1 MAGGGRIAGQKENAA
16 GLVEFSTSTISAA
29 RTGGTW
35 AAKYGRRGGVK
46 GDADITHWDVAP
58 PQNDFNQM
66 FRVSKNQI
74 IWGGNY
80 FGLPPTR
87 CFNVWKKLTISESF
101 TMAMAEYAWT
111 SFNDNAKIWEF
122 APQDPARFHPT
133 QKPIGLIIK
142 QLELYSQPGD
152 LILDPYSGSGTTA
165 VACHITGRRFIC
177 IESDRFYYEKS
188 VERLTQAQRQQSLF

>member
-1 MAGGGRIAGQKENAA
+1 MAGGTIAGQKENVVGSA
-16 GLVEFSTSTISAA
+16 EISTNIISAD

-46 GDADITHWDVAP
+46 GDAGITHWDVAP
-58 PQNDFNQM
+58 TPDDFAQM
-66 FRVSKNQI
+66 FRVSKNQV

-122 APQDPARFHPT
+122 APQNPSRFHPT
-133 QKPIGLIIK
+133 QKPVGLMVK
-142 QLELYSQPGD
+142 QLELYTKPGD
-152 LILDPYSGSGTTA
+152 LVLDPYSGSGTTA
-165 VACHITGRRFIC
+165 IACHITGRRFIC
-177 IESDRFYYEKS
+177 IESSRFYCEKS
-188 VERLTQAQRQQSLF
+188 VERLNKVQKQGLLF